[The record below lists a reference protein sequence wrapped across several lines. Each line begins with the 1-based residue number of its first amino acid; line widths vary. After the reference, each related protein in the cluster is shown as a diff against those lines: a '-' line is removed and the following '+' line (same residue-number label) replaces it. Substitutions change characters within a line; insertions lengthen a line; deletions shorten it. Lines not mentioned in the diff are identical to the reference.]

1 MSYQSNMAGVTV
13 LPKGC
18 ETIAPETGKD
28 GKQPGRDERRAYG
41 NPRIWGVKCRSD
53 VTGTKKN
60 LNVQWNSRPK
70 ADRQY
75 NGIEFKRQCDARSEG
90 IGRECGKPRLDA
102 KTRRNYRKLTL
113 AKGPAHADAWLCRIL
128 S

>member
-1 MSYQSNMAGVTV
+1 MSYSSNMAGVTV

-18 ETIAPETGKD
+18 KPIAPEAGKD

-41 NPRIWGVKCRSD
+41 TRRIWGVKCRSD

-75 NGIEFKRQCDARSEG
+75 NGIEFKEQADARAEG
-90 IGRECGKPRLDA
+90 IGRELGKARLDS
-102 KTRRNYRKLTL
+102 KTRRNYRKLVM
-113 AKGPAHADAWLCRIL
+113 ARGEAHADAWLRRIL
-128 S
+128 G

>member
-1 MSYQSNMAGVTV
+1 MSYSSNMAGATI

-18 ETIAPETGKD
+18 EPIAPEAGKD

-41 NPRIWGVKCRSD
+41 TRKIWGVKCNSD
-53 VTGTKKN
+53 VTGSKKN

-75 NGIEFKRQCDARSEG
+75 NGIQFKEQCDASAEG
-90 IGRECGKPRLDA
+90 IGRNLGKARLNSE
-102 KTRRNYRKLTL
+102 TRRNYRKLVL
-113 AKGPAHADAWLCRIL
+113 ARGEAHADKWLRRIL
-128 S
+128 G